1 MSETKRINA
10 ARGTNRMSRA
20 KPATM
25 VSKNP
30 LPSDVKE
37 STPVRQ
43 ERVAAARA
51 RVSDAS
57 YDVDKDFRNAM
68 HKLLEGLGT

>member
-1 MSETKRINA
+1 
-10 ARGTNRMSRA
+10 
-20 KPATM
+20 M

>member
-25 VSKNP
+25 AGQRQP
-30 LPSDVKE
+30 ADDVKE

>member
-1 MSETKRINA
+1 MSDTKRINA
-10 ARGTNRMSRA
+10 SRGTNRMSRA

-25 VSKNP
+25 VSQNL
-30 LPSDVKE
+30 LPGDVKE
-37 STPVRQ
+37 SAPVRQ

-51 RVSDAS
+51 RISDAG